1 MFAPVS
7 KMNAASPVSDI
18 SGWVSAYKEAFVDH
32 QHDLAQL
39 TLVLPDDCLIVVGP
53 PRLAH
58 ASGDSAFHPVGF
70 INNLQYTETRQVQ
83 PLKALG
89 SRRHIFSATNAPV
102 QGSFARMLLLGRNL
116 LNSFYTEAEIP
127 TAISDRNS
135 KYAGTG
141 DATWWANIE
150 EDLFRIPFG
159 LGIIY
164 GTPAAMAADSGVM
177 AGAEY
182 LEVCTLVN
190 RSVSSAAGQAMV
202 MEQVAF
208 MADRVLPWDSYGS
221 LPEGVVDSPMSI
233 GVE

>member
-18 SGWVSAYKEAFVDH
+18 SGWVSAYKEAFVEH
-32 QHDLAQL
+32 QHDLSQL

-102 QGSFARMLLLGRNL
+102 QGSIARMLARAAQ
-116 LNSFYTEAEIP
+116 EA
-127 TAISDRNS
+127 
-135 KYAGTG
+135 
-141 DATWWANIE
+141 
-150 EDLFRIPFG
+150 
-159 LGIIY
+159 
-164 GTPAAMAADSGVM
+164 
-177 AGAEY
+177 
-182 LEVCTLVN
+182 
-190 RSVSSAAGQAMV
+190 
-202 MEQVAF
+202 
-208 MADRVLPWDSYGS
+208 
-221 LPEGVVDSPMSI
+221 
-233 GVE
+233 